1 MLFRNGLFRQTS
13 DEVLISWSTLFI
25 FFFHRLRLS
34 HPLLYH
40 LSEVHEVHTL
50 PMTLIRKASTWSEI
64 LLIVLAE
71 FRGVEKT
78 RISHVYKRVI
88 LEHRAEIKGLWKTLI
103 ERWTFKLLL
112 KLWAKY
118 SIEIFKVVVLI
129 MTKVD
134 VIIEMLPILSIH
146 KWSVMLI
153 WASLMVHRIHLVA
166 QIDS

>member
-1 MLFRNGLFRQTS
+1 M
-13 DEVLISWSTLFI
+13 
-25 FFFHRLRLS
+25 
-34 HPLLYH
+34 
-40 LSEVHEVHTL
+40 
-50 PMTLIRKASTWSEI
+50 
-64 LLIVLAE
+64 
-71 FRGVEKT
+71 
-78 RISHVYKRVI
+78 
-88 LEHRAEIKGLWKTLI
+88 
-103 ERWTFKLLL
+103 L